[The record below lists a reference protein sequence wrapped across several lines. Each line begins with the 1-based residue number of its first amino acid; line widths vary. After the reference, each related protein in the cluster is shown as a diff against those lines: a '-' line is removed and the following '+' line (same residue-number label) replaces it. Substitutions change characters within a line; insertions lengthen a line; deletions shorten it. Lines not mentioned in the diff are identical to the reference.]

1 MSQKNEFEN
10 LEDKKIKH
18 SYIQNMFSDISH
30 TYDLM
35 NNIFTFGQHK
45 KWRKKIVKQEITQND
60 SVLDIGCGTDDFVFD
75 NPSSEDFTTLTF
87 YKSFHTHQTF
97 YNYSLRG
104 PPVI

>member
-10 LEDKKIKH
+10 LENKKIKH

-45 KWRKKIVKQEITQND
+45 KWRKKIVKQEIT
-60 SVLDIGCGTDDFVFD
+60 
-75 NPSSEDFTTLTF
+75 
-87 YKSFHTHQTF
+87 
-97 YNYSLRG
+97 
-104 PPVI
+104 